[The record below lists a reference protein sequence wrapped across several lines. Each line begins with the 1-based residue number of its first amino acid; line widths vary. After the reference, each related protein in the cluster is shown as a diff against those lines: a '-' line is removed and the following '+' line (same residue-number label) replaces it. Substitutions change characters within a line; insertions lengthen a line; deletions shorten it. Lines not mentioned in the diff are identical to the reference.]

1 MKSLVVRYSIS
12 SMFKVFPGV
21 HQIFSLIEINK
32 GKWGWEGELGRE
44 KGETRRNKWDAR
56 GKRKTMKIKERKEEM
71 YSPVKK
77 KQIPGL
83 EKAQKCFQNLISE
96 MEDRKIGVLSPFF
109 KISRVKVGINGRAG
123 IFFSKSNNR
132 VWNNQEWIF
141 FLFKI

>member
-56 GKRKTMKIKERKEEM
+56 EKKEDYEDKRKKRR
-71 YSPVKK
+71 
-77 KQIPGL
+77 
-83 EKAQKCFQNLISE
+83 N
-96 MEDRKIGVLSPFF
+96 VLS
-109 KISRVKVGINGRAG
+109 G
-123 IFFSKSNNR
+123 
-132 VWNNQEWIF
+132 
-141 FLFKI
+141 

>member
-77 KQIPGL
+77 QTKTGVGKSL
-83 EKAQKCFQNLISE
+83 E
-96 MEDRKIGVLSPFF
+96 M
-109 KISRVKVGINGRAG
+109 
-123 IFFSKSNNR
+123 FSKSN
-132 VWNNQEWIF
+132 
-141 FLFKI
+141 K